1 MLISIDPGL
10 RACGVAIWRPTG
22 ELERAEY
29 VLGAKAAPG
38 AVAWIA
44 MATAIYH
51 ATEIYEPKGLVI
63 ELPRT
68 YGGRAA
74 RGDANDL
81 IQLAATVGA
90 ITTRLRLPTTVY
102 LPDHWKGQTTKE
114 VTKNRVEERLSPA
127 EHARIIWPAP
137 SLRHNVIDGI
147 ALGMFHLRR
156 S

>member
-10 RACGVAIWRPTG
+10 RGCGVAIWRPTG

-29 VLGAKAAPG
+29 VLGAKAARDS
-38 AVAWIA
+38 VAWIA
-44 MATAIYH
+44 MATGIYH
-51 ATEIYEPKGLVI
+51 AVERYDPHALAI

-74 RGDANDL
+74 KGDANDL
-81 IQLAATVGA
+81 IQLAAVVGA
-90 ITTRLRLPTTVY
+90 ITVRLRLPTTTY
-102 LPDHWKGQTTKE
+102 LPDHWKGQTSKD

-127 EHARIIWPAP
+127 EHARIVWPCA

-156 S
+156 